1 MFTYADMN
9 KSHFSK
15 WSKKKNVI
23 FLEILIFTDLW
34 TKKDFIKWSQYN
46 VPFLEILIYILMFK
60 NRFFKWWQKRV
71 STRNVDIYRDMD
83 KNDLS
88 RNVVF
93 VEMLIFSDICTKND
107 FWKWAQN
114 IVIFIE
120 MLIFSDIHMYLFLEF
135 WYFRIY
141 GQKTVFES
149 DLKII

>member
-1 MFTYADMN
+1 M
-9 KSHFSK
+9 
-15 WSKKKNVI
+15 I
-23 FLEILIFTDLW
+23 CTDLW

-46 VPFLEILIYILMFK
+46 VPFLEILIYILLFK
-60 NRFFKWWQKRV
+60 NWFFKWSQERV
-71 STRNVDIYRDMD
+71 LTRNVDIYRDMD

-141 GQKTVFES
+141 GQKTVFFKVIS
-149 DLKII
+149 NKLSFPRLLYILFT